1 MNTFESLAFVF
12 SMLNIDDSLISF
24 KLDSVFFKNLLGLDM
39 TGLYDCLQRSYR
51 GTGQIESKLKE
62 AGIDLS
68 KYVIDAS
75 FDVTLDVSGSF
86 FTVSD
91 SLPVD

>member
-1 MNTFESLAFVF
+1 MVS
-12 SMLNIDDSLISF
+12 S
-24 KLDSVFFKNLLGLDM
+24 
-39 TGLYDCLQRSYR
+39 CR

-68 KYVIDAS
+68 KYVIDAA